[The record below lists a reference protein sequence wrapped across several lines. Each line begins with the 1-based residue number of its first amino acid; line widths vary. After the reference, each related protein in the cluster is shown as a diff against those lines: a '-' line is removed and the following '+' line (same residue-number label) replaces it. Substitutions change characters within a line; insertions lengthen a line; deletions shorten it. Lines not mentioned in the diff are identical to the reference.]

1 MEKEKVLEI
10 ETQEVFDK
18 IAIRIKYLND
28 DFFADGLLKEDVEK
42 YNCNMEE
49 SPYNIKEYV
58 LFLGDNIIISDKS
71 IYCYTQEEIKK
82 IIEFVDFINKKYGIL
97 KRFKPENCEEYYF
110 ILSDGYVISKL
121 NYMTTEDKSRY
132 DLGNCFETEEEAE
145 KVKVELDKFWA
156 KVRAGEIGND

>member
-10 ETQEVFDK
+10 ETTKINDEWSAMTITKLDK
-18 IAIRIKYLND
+18 TLENND
-28 DFFADGLLKEDVEK
+28 MVGWKGDKDTDFNFYERKIYINPFHPHQPFLILSQNIGLAET
-42 YNCNMEE
+42 
-49 SPYNIKEYV
+49 
-58 LFLGDNIIISDKS
+58 IIN
-71 IYCYTQEEIKK
+71 EIN
-82 IIEFVDFINKKYGIL
+82 EKYGIP

-145 KVKVELDKFWA
+145 KVIDSKEWKDFWA